1 MPTTR
6 NQARMQKANNYTD
19 CSFGDEVYTNDTEI
33 TTQSN
38 STNPD
43 STNPVSSNPVSS
55 NPDSTNPVST
65 NPDNNFV
72 QVSMFNRWE
81 QMP

>member
-38 STNPD
+38 STNPVINPV
-43 STNPVSSNPVSS
+43 STNPVSS
-55 NPDSTNPVST
+55 

>member
-38 STNPD
+38 STNP
-43 STNPVSSNPVSS
+43 
-55 NPDSTNPVST
+55 VST

>member
-38 STNPD
+38 STNPV
-43 STNPVSSNPVSS
+43 ST

>member
-38 STNPD
+38 STNPVSSNPV
-43 STNPVSSNPVSS
+43 STNPVSS
-55 NPDSTNPVST
+55 

>member
-38 STNPD
+38 STNP
-43 STNPVSSNPVSS
+43 V
-55 NPDSTNPVST
+55 STNPVST

>member
-19 CSFGDEVYTNDTEI
+19 CSFGHEVYTNDTEI

-43 STNPVSSNPVSS
+43 ST

>member
-38 STNPD
+38 STNPV
-43 STNPVSSNPVSS
+43 TNPVSS
-55 NPDSTNPVST
+55 NPVST

>member
-38 STNPD
+38 STNPV
-43 STNPVSSNPVSS
+43 TNPVI
-55 NPDSTNPVST
+55 NPVST

>member
-38 STNPD
+38 STNP
-43 STNPVSSNPVSS
+43 VSSNPV
-55 NPDSTNPVST
+55 STNPVST